1 MKALS
6 SHLIN
11 INQEVEKEQGFE
23 IDISQEQKDD
33 SLKKALLN
41 FIHQTIDAE
50 NLVIFGRI
58 GNFIDI

>member
-41 FIHQTIDAE
+41 FIHGI
-50 NLVIFGRI
+50 IFLLKILLFWQDRELH
-58 GNFIDI
+58 

>member
-41 FIHQTIDAE
+41 FIHQTIEDE
-50 NLVIFGRI
+50 SLVIMAGS
-58 GNFIDI
+58 GT